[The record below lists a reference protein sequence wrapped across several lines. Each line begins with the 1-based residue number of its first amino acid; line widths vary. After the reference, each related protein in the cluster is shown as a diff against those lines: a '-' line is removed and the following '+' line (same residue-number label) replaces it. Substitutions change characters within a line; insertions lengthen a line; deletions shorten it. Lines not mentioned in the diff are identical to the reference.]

1 MRKRICSLLMAG
13 VLAGTLL
20 AGCGANDKKTDA
32 KDSAKQEQTSA
43 QGEKNDGAAKP
54 AGDSYTIATNTW
66 GAGAYPLEDI
76 VRNDQYLCDQLGF
89 TLDVANNEFTADKVV
104 SQLESQL
111 ANSPDGVLFL
121 GIAQTTFVPV
131 VNAIHTKGI
140 PFAFDSNFPEEQ
152 LQKKCAEME
161 EFCGGVSADP
171 YAMGKTIADQALK
184 DGHKTAVLDCA
195 AIGDYSHDNRAK
207 GFKETF
213 EAGGG
218 KVLQEAHSSDPS
230 EAVAKTN
237 DLLTAQPDADC
248 LYATGGDYLSAAVS
262 VKESRKL
269 DIALYGT
276 DIDPSLV
283 PACKDGQISAMNGGQ
298 GVCGVLAM
306 TLIINK
312 LDGKQILDADG
323 KAPMFE
329 NLNPFV
335 ITPENAEGF
344 QKLYD
349 DGANFVGMDN
359 FNKLLYRSNPDV
371 SIDTYNEVLEGY
383 ADSVYAMLP

>member
-1 MRKRICSLLMAG
+1 MKKRIVSLLMVG
-13 VLAGTLL
+13 VLACAAL
-20 AGCGANDKKTDA
+20 AGCGG
-32 KDSAKQEQTSA
+32 KDDGK
-43 QGEKNDGAAKP
+43 GKNVSSSENKEA
-54 AGDSYTIATNTW
+54 AGDGSYTIAANTW

-111 ANSPDGVLFL
+111 ANNPDAVLFL
-121 GIAQTTFVPV
+121 GIAQTTFSPV
-131 VNAIHTKGI
+131 INACHAQKK
-140 PFAFDSNFPEEQ
+140 PFSFDSNFPEEQ
-152 LQKKCAEME
+152 LVTKCLEME

-171 YAMGKTIADQALK
+171 YDMGAAIAEIALK
-184 DGHKTAVLDCA
+184 DGHKTAIIDAA

-207 GFKETF
+207 GFTETF
-213 EAGGG
+213 EKGGG

-262 VKESRKL
+262 VKESRDL

-276 DIDPSLV
+276 DVDPSLI
-283 PACKDGQISAMNGGQ
+283 PACKAGEISAMNGGQ
-298 GVCGVLAM
+298 GVCGVLSM
-306 TLIINK
+306 TLLINY
-312 LDGKQILDADG
+312 LDGHKIVDADG
-323 KAPMFE
+323 KAPLFD
-329 NLNPFV
+329 NLKTFV

-349 DGANFVGMDN
+349 EGANFVGMDN

-371 SIDTYNEVLEGY
+371 TVDTYNEILQGY
-383 ADSVYAMLP
+383 ADSVYEMLK